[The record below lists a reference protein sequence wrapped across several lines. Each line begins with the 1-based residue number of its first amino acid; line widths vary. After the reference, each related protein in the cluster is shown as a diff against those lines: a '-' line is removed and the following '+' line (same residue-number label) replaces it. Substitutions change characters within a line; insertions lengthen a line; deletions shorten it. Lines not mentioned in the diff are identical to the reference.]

1 MQEEKLKSDLY
12 LQQVDNIWVLN
23 PQLFCNKL

>member
-12 LQQVDNIWVLN
+12 LQQVDKIWVLN